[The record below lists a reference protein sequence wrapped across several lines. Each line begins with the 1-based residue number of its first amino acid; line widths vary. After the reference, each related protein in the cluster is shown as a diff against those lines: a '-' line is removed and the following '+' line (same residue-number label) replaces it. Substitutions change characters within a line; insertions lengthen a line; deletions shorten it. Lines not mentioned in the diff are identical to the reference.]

1 MNKKLGGYEKTW
13 ILPHDA
19 QNINILTMR
28 TEAIVLT
35 NGVDHPAPESIQC
48 IRLKGVLGTSAK
60 ELHHIL
66 FKGFHH
72 TL

>member
-1 MNKKLGGYEKTW
+1 
-13 ILPHDA
+13 
-19 QNINILTMR
+19 MR